1 MRRWVRGIQCPSGVA
16 VAVSSCRESWWGARR
31 PRPPRPRVASGRRL
45 CLLTAA
51 ATACPAH
58 NWRWEARGAPK
69 VGGVAAKT
77 TSAVTVV
84 LPPRFA
90 TRNGGAS
97 VGVSG
102 DDGTRRR
109 RRGRWL
115 RRSAATQ
122 VQMTVCPSGQF
133 PRRGLGVVV
142 WLLLRRGGPVGR
154 YWTRR
159 AVGDSPFR
167 LRGIKLT
174 PPPPVALLPTRA
186 TRPLHTPC
194 TKAHQR
200 MMLPGVT
207 RSFAIFQV
215 LVNLKSKWMSV
226 RRDLIGDRRVFVT
239 SLAVSSLVLVFT
251 FAKIRKEENLDLSR
265 TAPVTDL
272 GSTCTRQYIVVRQSF
287 SPRAAK

>member
-1 MRRWVRGIQCPSGVA
+1 VNRRHPVGTVGLHGPCRPHGLWRRTAVGGGTLPPCSLHQEQQATGGIAAFRLLPVSPPKRWDVHAAVGAGDPVPLGRGGGGQQLQGSLVGGTTA
-16 VAVSSCRESWWGARR
+16 AATASKGGK
-31 PRPPRPRVASGRRL
+31 SGRRL
-45 CLLTAA
+45 CLCTAA

-58 NWRWEARGAPK
+58 NWLWEVRGAPK
-69 VGGVAAKT
+69 VGGVAATT
-77 TSAVTVV
+77 TSVVTVV

-109 RRGRWL
+109 RRGQRL

-122 VQMTVCPSGQF
+122 FQMTVCPSGQF

-142 WLLLRRGGPVGR
+142 WLLLPRGGPVGR

-167 LRGIKLT
+167 LRGSKLT
-174 PPPPVALLPTRA
+174 PPPPAALLPTRA

-215 LVNLKSKWMSV
+215 L
-226 RRDLIGDRRVFVT
+226 
-239 SLAVSSLVLVFT
+239 
-251 FAKIRKEENLDLSR
+251 
-265 TAPVTDL
+265 
-272 GSTCTRQYIVVRQSF
+272 ST
-287 SPRAAK
+287 